1 MSKCASLR
9 RRGRSCLTEARRA
22 QWSLVCVKGTGCTR
36 MRAGYSCRA
45 AEVTNVRGA
54 CNATVGRSPTSSLAQ
69 PVTTAK
75 VHACVRLKL
84 SARRLSHTEGTS
96 ARYRCL
102 LSILYKRFLSSRFQ
116 TL

>member
-54 CNATVGRSPTSSLAQ
+54 CNATVGRSPTSSLAR

-75 VHACVRLKL
+75 VLNPCVRALEVVCRSTL
-84 SARRLSHTEGTS
+84 AHGRNIGTAS
-96 ARYRCL
+96 
-102 LSILYKRFLSSRFQ
+102 LSS
-116 TL
+116 LSLA